1 MDKKDFLLGLLLSF
15 SAFMM
20 TDYFSLF
27 SSDSEKKN
35 DNNLSYLEK
44 IGSYFNT
51 VIENYEREK
60 Q

>member
-1 MDKKDFLLGLLLSF
+1 MDKKDFLLGILLSF

-35 DNNLSYLEK
+35 DNKLSYLER